1 MNDSRHLARLRIFS
15 ISRYINVHITLHY
28 ITCYEKVELIQIHDV
43 VLQPSWPHLPNSS
56 RYSMIAYRLSDMIPF
71 DR

>member
-1 MNDSRHLARLRIFS
+1 MT
-15 ISRYINVHITLHY
+15 VV
-28 ITCYEKVELIQIHDV
+28 TCYEKIELIQIHDV